1 MDERRSR
8 ILERLLDNARRKQG
22 GPRSGPRSK
31 LVDALMVLLL
41 GRPMRAA
48 EIAEVLGYDTRYI
61 SSYLSYWKT
70 RGYVEYV
77 SGFWQLTPLGEEY
90 AREVIARETSSEYD
104 KFAGLARK
112 LASENVSRTINNKKK
127 ARGRQPRGSSLP
139 FIAGKTIVDD
149 NKRQKRREA
158 AECMLS
164 ALREVLDPDEIEV
177 ISRVLEHYTEWG
189 TTYIY
194 TDQLAESMQADST
207 WLLRILRGLQ
217 SKGILY
223 IYTDPRLGVRIGFTR
238 RFKEELESC

>member
-1 MDERRSR
+1 MDERRAR
-8 ILERLLDNARRKQG
+8 ILERILDSTRRKQG

-77 SGFWQLTPLGEEY
+77 SGFWQLTHLGEDY
-90 AREVIARETSSEYD
+90 AREVIARETSSEFD
-104 KFAGLARK
+104 KFAGIARK
-112 LASENVSRTINNKKK
+112 LASEKVSRTINSKK
-127 ARGRQPRGSSLP
+127 RVQNRTSHRRSLP
-139 FIAGKTIVDD
+139 FIAGKNVVAG
-149 NKRQKRREA
+149 NKRQNRRETA
-158 AECMLS
+158 DCMLS
-164 ALREVLDPDEIEV
+164 ALREVLDDDEIEV
-177 ISRVLEHYTEWG
+177 VSKMLDHYIEWG

-194 TDQLAESMQADST
+194 TDQLAESLHADST

-217 SKGILY
+217 SKGIIY
-223 IYTDPRLGVRIGFTR
+223 IYTDPRLGVRVGFTR